1 MNVKV
6 DTSLL
11 ESGSATIK
19 KYFADNEIAFDKV
32 KAISIDSCESLS
44 NFKAAIINK
53 FNEYNEH
60 QSILSNKLTKCAEKL
75 IAIDTAIG
83 SSPTTSLANIND
95 SEATGTSTQ
104 TIAETN
110 TTAVN
115 TNNLTTELSKEALN
129 MEPGVHIL
137 DYTLSNGNTM
147 QYVVRVP
154 QNATEN
160 MPVIFWVHGSGEQG
174 NSNVV
179 SKVGPIK
186 AAEKLGENRFL
197 IIQPVLQTY
206 AITDQNLK
214 NIDLFIDEMQPV
226 YKYDANRIILSGYS
240 SGGKA
245 TWYLGNATPN
255 KYAGIAPASIHMYDD
270 NFTNKKLEN
279 LKYSN
284 LPIYAMAGNGENEF
298 SHSYSNNVVINNY
311 KEINPNRDLTSVTI
325 DGLSHAAFDDEGYT
339 QDFFDWCIKQNKLN
353 NSII

>member
-11 ESGSATIK
+11 ESGSTTIK

-60 QSILSNKLTKCAEKL
+60 QSILSNKLTECAEKL

-104 TIAETN
+104 TIAEIN

-160 MPVIFWVHGSGEQG
+160 MPVIFWIAGSGEQ
-174 NSNVV
+174 S
-179 SKVGPIK
+179 SADKISTVGPIK

-197 IIQPVLQTY
+197 IIQPVLSAY
-206 AITDQNLK
+206 GTDDEKLE
-214 NIDLFIDEMQPV
+214 NIDSFIDEMQHV
-226 YKYDANRIILSGYS
+226 YKYNANRIILSGYS

-255 KYAGIAPASIHMYDD
+255 KYAGIAPAAIHMYDD
-270 NFTNKKLEN
+270 NLNNKLEN

-284 LPIYAMAGNGENEF
+284 LPIYAMAGNADQLEQAHNW
-298 SHSYSNNVVINNY
+298 SNNNIINEY
-311 KEINPNRDLTSVTI
+311 KSVNFDRNLTSVTI
-325 DGLSHAAFDDEGYT
+325 DGLTHNTFDDEGYT

>member
-11 ESGSATIK
+11 ESGSTTIK

-60 QSILSNKLTKCAEKL
+60 QSRLSNKLTECAEKL
-75 IAIDTAIG
+75 VAIDTAIG

-104 TIAETN
+104 TIAETS

-115 TNNLTTELSKEALN
+115 TNNLTTELSKDALN

-160 MPVIFWVHGSGEQG
+160 MPVIFWIAGSGEQSSA
-174 NSNVV
+174 NKIST
-179 SKVGPIK
+179 VGPIK

-197 IIQPVLQTY
+197 IIQPVISGY
-206 AITDQNLK
+206 RTDDEKFK
-214 NIDLFIDEMQPV
+214 NIDLFIDEMQPI

-240 SGGKA
+240 SGGDA
-245 TWYLGNATPN
+245 TWYLGNATTD
-255 KYAGIAPASIHMYDD
+255 KYAGIAPASIHKYED
-270 NFTNKKLEN
+270 NYNHKFEN

-284 LPIYAMAGNGENEF
+284 LPIYAMAGNADHQEQ
-298 SHSYSNNVVINNY
+298 SHTWSNNEIINEY
-311 KEINPNRDLTSVTI
+311 KSINSDRDLTSVSI
-325 DGLSHAAFDDEGYT
+325 EGLTHQTFDDEGYT
-339 QDFFDWCIKQNKLN
+339 QDFFDWCIKQNRLN

>member
-11 ESGSATIK
+11 ESGSTTIK

-44 NFKAAIINK
+44 NFKTAIINK

-60 QSILSNKLTKCAEKL
+60 QSRLSNKLTECAEKL
-75 IAIDTAIG
+75 VAIDAAIG

-160 MPVIFWVHGSGEQG
+160 MPVIFWIAGSGEQSSA
-174 NSNVV
+174 NKIST
-179 SKVGPIK
+179 VGPIK

-197 IIQPVLQTY
+197 IIQPVISGY
-206 AITDQNLK
+206 RADDEKFK
-214 NIDLFIDEMQPV
+214 NIDLFIDEMQPI

-240 SGGKA
+240 SGGNA
-245 TWYLGNATPN
+245 TWYLGNATTD
-255 KYAGIAPASIHMYDD
+255 KYAGIAPASIYYP
-270 NFTNKKLEN
+270 NKRYNLEN
-279 LKYSN
+279 LKNSN
-284 LPIYAMAGNGENEF
+284 LPIYAMAGEYEWGHI
-298 SHSYSNNVVINNY
+298 SSN
-311 KEINPNRDLTSVTI
+311 KEIINEYKSVNSDRNLTSITI
-325 DGLSHAAFDDEGYT
+325 AGLTHNTFDDEGYT
-339 QDFFDWCIKQNKLN
+339 QDFFDWCIKQNRLN

>member
-11 ESGSATIK
+11 ESGSTTIK

-60 QSILSNKLTKCAEKL
+60 QSRLSNKLTECAEKL
-75 IAIDTAIG
+75 VAIDTAIG

-147 QYVVRVP
+147 QYVVRIP
-154 QNATEN
+154 QKATEN
-160 MPVIFWVHGSGEQG
+160 MPVIFWIAGSGEQSSA
-174 NSNVV
+174 NKISTI
-179 SKVGPIK
+179 GPIK

-197 IIQPVLQTY
+197 IIQPVLSTNVMY
-206 AITDQNLK
+206 TQNLK
-214 NIDLFIDEMQPV
+214 DMDLFIDQMQPI

-240 SGGKA
+240 SGGDA
-245 TWYLGNATPN
+245 TWYLGNATTD
-255 KYAGIAPASIHMYDD
+255 KYAGIAPASI
-270 NFTNKKLEN
+270 NKPDTHFSLEN
-279 LKYSN
+279 LKNSN
-284 LPIYAMAGNGENEF
+284 LPIYAMAGEYDWAPANSNERI
-298 SHSYSNNVVINNY
+298 INEY
-311 KEINPNRDLTSVTI
+311 KSINPDRDLTAEKI
-325 DGLSHAAFDDEGYT
+325 AYLDHNAFDDEGYT
-339 QDFFDWCIKQNKLN
+339 QDFFDWCIKQNRLN